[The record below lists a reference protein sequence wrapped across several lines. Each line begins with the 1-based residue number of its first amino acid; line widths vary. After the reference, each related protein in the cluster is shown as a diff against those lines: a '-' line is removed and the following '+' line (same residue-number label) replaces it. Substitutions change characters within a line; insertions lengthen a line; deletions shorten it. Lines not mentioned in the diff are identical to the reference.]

1 MFRLPSFLKFDRRI
15 RAVARR
21 DNWGGGGG
29 CIFIF
34 KRNPSGRTRIYEYA
48 PPPIIGLATALRR
61 INNALYILRVIVPRH
76 GSVSVGSVGPDYFHC
91 VVIPLNAV
99 KSE

>member
-1 MFRLPSFLKFDRRI
+1 MFTYRKKQSLSKEIRRAE
-15 RAVARR
+15 R
-21 DNWGGGGG
+21 
-29 CIFIF
+29 
-34 KRNPSGRTRIYEYA
+34 EYMNMH

-61 INNALYILRVIVPRH
+61 INNVLYILRVIVPRH
-76 GSVSVGSVGPDYFHC
+76 GSVGSVGPDYFHC